1 MTQRGFVII
10 LSMMQLIALPQVF
23 AGLVDYDP
31 DPYASLKKALLHFNP
46 SPCANRETACSITPT
61 PRPTSPSAQSAPP
74 MAGHIPLPP
83 ELGGSQQTS
92 PPPSTVA
99 ALKPIAAPMAIPPKV
114 TQTEPPTLPNS
125 QIIQRVS
132 WEKVYTE
139 VLKPMCMRCHRG
151 RDISG
156 GVRLDTHL
164 VTLANLKPGQHAKS
178 NLWKQ
183 IEKKNMPPD
192 YEPQLS
198 EEQVHLVKLW
208 IDQGA
213 VGPSERVPTVSASA
227 ERPAKETP

>member
-1 MTQRGFVII
+1 MTQRGSAII
-10 LSMMQLIALPQVF
+10 LCVLQLIALPHVF

-31 DPYASLKKALLHFNP
+31 DPYASLKKVLSQFNP
-46 SPCANRETACSITPT
+46 SPCSGRETTCTMNAQ
-61 PRPTSPSAQSAPP
+61 PRPITSPTQSTPLT
-74 MAGHIPLPP
+74 GLIPLPP
-83 ELGGSQQTS
+83 ELGGLQNTTA
-92 PPPSTVA
+92 PT
-99 ALKPIAAPMAIPPKV
+99 IAAAASKPGAPPFTNSPSLSQTASVAIPKP
-114 TQTEPPTLPNS
+114 QA
-125 QIIQRVS
+125 IQRVS

-164 VTLANLKPGQHAKS
+164 VTLANLKPGDLTKS
-178 NLWKQ
+178 NIWKQ

-198 EEQVHLVKLW
+198 DEQ
-208 IDQGA
+208 IEQGA
-213 VGPSERVPTVSASA
+213 VGPSPQAATVSASA